1 MRIFLQY
8 IENNKIILVKI
19 YHMKNKP
26 YHAFYKKRLNTESCI
41 HNLILVLDTEMSTT
55 NMSELTT
62 KIIKSLKGN

>member
-1 MRIFLQY
+1 M
-8 IENNKIILVKI
+8 N
-19 YHMKNKP
+19 NKP